1 VTKPT
6 KCLAAQRR
14 LYEYMAIQRTGLN
27 TLTGKSVLEVGCGRG
42 GGLFYLQHAYTPKM
56 MVGVDSNKVNIEFCT
71 SVYGDE
77 RNLFFPCC
85 RPTELV

>member
-1 VTKPT
+1 
-6 KCLAAQRR
+6 
-14 LYEYMAIQRTGLN
+14 
-27 TLTGKSVLEVGCGRG
+27 LTGKSVLEVGCGRG

-77 RNLFFPCC
+77 RNLFFHVADPQNLFECKHLNV
-85 RPTELV
+85 TTFDVILSI